1 MKDRPILFSAPM
13 VRAIL
18 EGRKTQTRRIVKPQ
32 PEAIP
37 VEHLY
42 GKPPGTLWWSCR
54 SVPLV
59 IEQQHMP
66 SYCPYGQRG
75 DRLWVREAWGLD
87 AYTGD
92 MQFSIKY
99 RAGGDSYV
107 TERNES
113 DEWVPIYQRYMD
125 GCGLDD
131 KWDRWRPSIHMPRW
145 ASRITL
151 EVTGVRVE
159 RLQDITEDDAK
170 AEGAMHWWN
179 GLPHNEQTEAYCG
192 GVGPVGAFHSLWNSI
207 NKDRAPWG
215 SNPWVWVVG
224 FRRMEE

>member
-1 MKDRPILFSAPM
+1 M

-32 PEAIP
+32 PIGRLWNPP
-37 VEHLY
+37 VE
-42 GKPPGTLWWSCR
+42 PPCLQDDSGR
-54 SVPLV
+54 FHP
-59 IEQQHMP
+59 
-66 SYCPYGQRG
+66 CPYGQRG

-92 MQFSIKY
+92 LQFSIKY

-107 TERNES
+107 TERNGS
-113 DEWVPIYQRYMD
+113 DEWVPIYQRYID

-151 EVTGVRVE
+151 EVTGVRAE
-159 RLQDITEDDAK
+159 RLQDISEDDAK
-170 AEGAMHWWN
+170 AEGVEPLARQI
-179 GLPHNEQTEAYCG
+179 GTDYR
-192 GVGPVGAFHSLWNSI
+192 GAFQNLWDSI
-207 NKDRAPWG
+207 NKDRTPWD
-215 SNPWVWVVG
+215 SNPWVWVVE
-224 FRRMEE
+224 FRRVEE

>member
-1 MKDRPILFSAPM
+1 MKEHPILFSAPM

-37 VEHLY
+37 VEHIY
-42 GKPPGTLWWSCR
+42 DPGTVWWSC
-54 SVPLV
+54 SAAQTM

-107 TERNES
+107 TERNGS

-125 GCGLDD
+125 GCGLEDN
-131 KWDRWRPSIHMPRW
+131 WDRWRPSIHMPRW

-159 RLQDITEDDAK
+159 RLQDISTKDAVR
-170 AEGAMHWWN
+170 EGVDYSASE
-179 GLPHNEQTEAYCG
+179 PG
-192 GVGPVGAFHSLWNSI
+192 GDPVSRFRKLWDSI
-207 NKDRAPWG
+207 NKDRAPWE
-215 SNPWVWVVG
+215 SNPWVWVVS
-224 FRRMEE
+224 FRRVECES

>member
-1 MKDRPILFSAPM
+1 MKERSILFSAPM
-13 VRAIL
+13 VRAIF

-32 PEAIP
+32 PAGAWAAP
-37 VEHLY
+37 
-42 GKPPGTLWWSCR
+42 GKTA
-54 SVPLV
+54 
-59 IEQQHMP
+59 
-66 SYCPYGQRG
+66 CPYGATG
-75 DRLWVREAWGLD
+75 DRLWVRETWGLD

-107 TERNES
+107 TERNGS

-159 RLQDITEDDAK
+159 RLQDISEADAI
-170 AEGAMHWWN
+170 AEGVEHDGDCWKS
-179 GLPHNEQTEAYCG
+179 YID
-192 GVGPVGAFHSLWNSI
+192 GVGPFTTARISFKSLWDSI
-207 NKDRAPWG
+207 NKDRAPWE
-215 SNPWVWVVG
+215 SNPWVWVVE
-224 FRRMEE
+224 FKPI